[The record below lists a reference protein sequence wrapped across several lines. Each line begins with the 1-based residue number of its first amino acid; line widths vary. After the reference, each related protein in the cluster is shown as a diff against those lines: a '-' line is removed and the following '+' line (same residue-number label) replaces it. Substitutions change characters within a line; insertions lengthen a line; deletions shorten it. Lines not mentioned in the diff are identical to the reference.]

1 MAQVRPF
8 RGLRYNPEKVS
19 VEKVV
24 TQPYDKIST
33 EMQDRY
39 YAADRHNI
47 VRVILGRVLN
57 GDSTENSVYT
67 RAAATLNEWRQRNVI
82 ERMPAPAFVVYFQR
96 FRIPGTKEDRVRK
109 GFIGLGHLEDYSR
122 KIVYPHELTLA
133 GPKLDRLQLLRHTR
147 THFEQIFMLYDDE
160 QQRIDRILDQCSQA
174 AADIDV
180 VDEYGVSHLLWFL
193 TDDAVS
199 EQIVATMKDM
209 KLIIADGH
217 HRYETALA
225 YRDEMRG
232 MGNNSSDATHEW
244 LPMTFFN
251 MRSPALTV
259 LATHRVVSKLKD
271 FNSETFLLRAE
282 EFFDVREAPR
292 DPAAFAAAL
301 KQSGQSRMTIGV
313 ATSDTYRLLTLK
325 PVDLSV
331 VMQGL
336 SEKQRA
342 LDVAVLQRILLERCL
357 GITLDAVKHE
367 SNIQYVR
374 ELDLA
379 MKTVAEGKADVA
391 FLLNPI
397 RLDQMRDIVYDGN
410 VMPQKSTDFYPKVLS
425 GLVMYSL
432 DEPSV

>member
-1 MAQVRPF
+1 MADVRPF
-8 RGLRYNPEKVS
+8 RGLRYNPRKVS
-19 VEKVV
+19 VQNAV
-24 TQPYDKIST
+24 TQPYDKISP
-33 EMQDRY
+33 EMQERY
-39 YAADRHNI
+39 YALDPHNI
-47 VRVILGRVLN
+47 VRVILGKGRE
-57 GDSTENSVYT
+57 GDSAEDNVYT
-67 RAAATLNEWRQRNVI
+67 RAAAKLREWRAGGVI
-82 ERMPAPAFVVYFQR
+82 EPIPLPSFWVYFQR
-96 FRIPGTKEDRVRK
+96 FVIPGTAEHRVRK
-109 GFIGLGHLEDYSR
+109 GFIGLGKLEDYSSQ
-122 KIVYPHELTLA
+122 IVYPHERTLA
-133 GPKLDRLQLLRHTR
+133 GPKQDRLQLLRHTR
-147 THFEQIFMLYDDE
+147 THFEQIFMLYDDQE
-160 QQRIDRILDQCSQA
+160 LRIDRILDHCSQA

-180 VDEYGVSHLLWFL
+180 VDEYGVSHSLWLL
-193 TDDAVS
+193 TDAAVS

-232 MGNNSSDATHEW
+232 MGNNSSDAAHEW

-271 FNSETFLLRAE
+271 FNSETFLRRAE
-282 EFFDVREAPR
+282 EFFDVQEAPR
-292 DPAAFAAAL
+292 DPAAFAADL
-301 KQSGQSRMTIGV
+301 RQSGQSRMTIGV
-313 ATSDTYRLLTLK
+313 ATSDAYRFLTLK

-379 MKTVAEGKADVA
+379 MKTVAAGKADLA

-397 RLDQMRDIVYDGN
+397 RLDQMRDIVYEGN
-410 VMPQKSTDFYPKVLS
+410 VM
-425 GLVMYSL
+425 
-432 DEPSV
+432 